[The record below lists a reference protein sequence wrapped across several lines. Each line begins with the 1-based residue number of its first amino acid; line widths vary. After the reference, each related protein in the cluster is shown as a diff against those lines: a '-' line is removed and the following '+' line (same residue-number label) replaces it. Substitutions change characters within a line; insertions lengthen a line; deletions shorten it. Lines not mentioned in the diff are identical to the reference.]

1 MVHVA
6 MYPRV
11 NTTSLDGLAFARLD
25 EAGTCD
31 YVVHAL
37 EARHGGTLLTLNT
50 DRLRRAR
57 LDELYRSLCDRATLI
72 VADGMPIVWASKLRG
87 QALPDRVAGVDLVMA
102 LARSAALEGRSV
114 YLLGGPPGTAQRTA
128 IRLSSLYGGLKVAGT
143 RCPPMG
149 FEHDNGYVDD
159 LRRELIDVNPDIV
172 FVALGIGK
180 EEMLMEQL
188 RGSLPS
194 TWWVTV
200 GATFSFLSG
209 DLARAPHWMRHA
221 GLEWAHRLVHQPHL
235 AKRYAA
241 DVPYGIGLLARAAV
255 RRLQARRQR

>member
-1 MVHVA
+1 

-11 NTTSLDGLAFARLD
+11 SNTSIDGLNFAQLN
-25 EAGTCD
+25 EAGTCA
-31 YVVHAL
+31 YVMDAL
-37 EARHGGTLLTLNT
+37 HARHGGTLLTLNT

-114 YLLGGPPGTAQRTA
+114 YFLGGPSGTADRTSQRLA
-128 IRLSSLYGGLKVAGT
+128 SLYGGLKIAGT

-149 FEHDNGYVDD
+149 FEQDHAYMEE
-159 LRRELIDVNPDIV
+159 LRRELVDVNPDIV

-180 EEMLMEQL
+180 EETLMEQL
-188 RGSLPS
+188 RGSLPT

-209 DLARAPHWMRHA
+209 DLARAPQWMRRA

-235 AKRYAA
+235 AKRYAI
-241 DVPYGIGLLARAAV
+241 DIPYGIGLLARAGV
-255 RRLQARRQR
+255 RRLQARSRA